1 MKLIRTI
8 STLLLLCIGV
18 TLSYAQQKVGG
29 IVQFDKTVHDFGDI
43 MTTDGPVNCTFTL
56 TNISSK
62 PVSILSVISSCGCT
76 DVEWTRNEIQP
87 GKTGK
92 ISATYSNEDGETMF
106 DKAITCYIMDL
117 KQPVILKLR
126 GTVHSV
132 QAPLK
137 DLYCVHFGN
146 FAVKETEIQGGNL
159 QQGAQKSGQFL
170 AANIGKSPIK
180 VEFRNISPGLTISIS
195 PNPVPAGTTATVSY
209 TIDAD
214 RNIWGKNFYYATPV
228 INGSVQKAVIASTPK
243 VSDKKAGA
251 EVLQTDANER
261 LGAGKSEIGIWAF
274 TKENFD
280 SWTKEQKN
288 AGANPYF
295 EHTNFSIDKVKA
307 GKKLTVS
314 FKCKNLGKQDLKIYS
329 INSDSRKVTASLPAD
344 IKPGKEGIITAELDT
359 TGLPKGEVL
368 ILLTL
373 TTNSPLRPLVNLFIT
388 GVIE

>member
-1 MKLIRTI
+1 MKLGKITSAI
-8 STLLLLCIGV
+8 LVLCLGINF
-18 TLSYAQQKVGG
+18 SYAQQKVGG
-29 IVQFDKTVHDFGDI
+29 IVQFDRTVHDFGDI
-43 MTTDGPVNCTFTL
+43 MTTDGPVSCTFTL
-56 TNISSK
+56 TNVSTK

-76 DVEWTRNEIQP
+76 DVEWTREEIQP
-87 GKTGK
+87 GKTGTV
-92 ISATYSNEDGETMF
+92 SATYKNEDGETMF
-106 DKAITCYIMDL
+106 DKSITCYISDL

-126 GTVHSV
+126 GAVHHV

-137 DLYCVHFGN
+137 DLYSIHFGN
-146 FAVKETEIQGGNL
+146 FALKETEIQGGNL

-170 AANIGKSPIK
+170 AANIGKAPIK
-180 VEFRNISPGLTISIS
+180 VEFRNVSDGLAISIS

-209 TIDAD
+209 TISAD
-214 RNIWGKNFYYATPV
+214 RSKWGKNFYYATPV
-228 INGSVQKAVIASTPK
+228 IDGKEQKAIVASTAK
-243 VSDKKAGA
+243 TEKRAGA
-251 EVLQTDANER
+251 EALQTDANER

-295 EHTNFSIDKVKA
+295 EHTNYSIDKVKA

-329 INSDSRKVTASLPAD
+329 INSDSKKVSATIPAD
-344 IKPGKEGIITAELDT
+344 IKPGKEGVVTAELDT
-359 TGLPKGEVL
+359 TGLSKGEVL

>member
-1 MKLIRTI
+1 MKFGKII
-8 STLLLLCIGV
+8 SAILVLCLGINY
-18 TLSYAQQKVGG
+18 SYAQQKVGG
-29 IVQFDKTVHDFGDI
+29 IVQFDRTVHDFGDI
-43 MTTDGPVNCTFTL
+43 MTSDGPVSCTFTL
-56 TNISSK
+56 TNVSTK

-76 DVEWTRNEIQP
+76 DVEWTRAEIKP
-87 GKTGK
+87 GKTGTV
-92 ISATYSNEDGETMF
+92 SATYKNEDGETMF
-106 DKAITCYIMDL
+106 DKSITCYISDL

-126 GTVHSV
+126 GTTHHV

-137 DLYCVHFGN
+137 DLYSIHFGN
-146 FAVKETEIQGGNL
+146 FALKETEIQGGNL

-170 AANIGKSPIK
+170 AANIGKAPIK
-180 VEFRNISPGLTISIS
+180 VEFRNVSDGLAISIS

-209 TIDAD
+209 TISAD
-214 RNIWGKNFYYATPV
+214 RSKWGKNFYYATPV
-228 INGSVQKAVIASTPK
+228 IDGKEQKAVVAATAK
-243 VSDKKAGA
+243 TEKRAGA
-251 EVLQTDANER
+251 EALQTDANER

-329 INSDSRKVTASLPAD
+329 INSDSRKVSAAIPAD
-344 IKPGKEGIITAELDT
+344 IKPGKEGIVTAELDT
-359 TGLPKGEVL
+359 VGLPKGEVL

>member
-1 MKLIRTI
+1 MKLGKITSAI
-8 STLLLLCIGV
+8 LVLCLGINF
-18 TLSYAQQKVGG
+18 SYAQQKVGG
-29 IVQFDKTVHDFGDI
+29 IVQFDRTVHDFGDI
-43 MTTDGPVNCTFTL
+43 MTTDGPVSCTFTL
-56 TNISSK
+56 TNVSTK
-62 PVSILSVISSCGCT
+62 PVLILSVISSCGCT
-76 DVEWTRNEIQP
+76 DVEWTREEIQP
-87 GKTGK
+87 GKTGTV
-92 ISATYSNEDGETMF
+92 SATYKNEDGETMF
-106 DKAITCYIMDL
+106 DKSITCYISDL

-126 GTVHSV
+126 GAAHHV

-137 DLYCVHFGN
+137 DLYSIHFGN
-146 FAVKETEIQGGNL
+146 FALKETEIQGGNL

-170 AANIGKSPIK
+170 AANIGKVPIK
-180 VEFRNISPGLTISIS
+180 VEFRNVSDGLAISIS
-195 PNPVPAGTTATVSY
+195 PNPVSAGTTATVSY
-209 TIDAD
+209 TISAD
-214 RNIWGKNFYYATPV
+214 RSKWGKNFYYATPF
-228 INGSVQKAVIASTPK
+228 IDGKEQKAVIASTAK
-243 VSDKKAGA
+243 TEKRDGA
-251 EVLQTDANER
+251 EALQTDANER

-295 EHTNFSIDKVKA
+295 EHTNYSIDKVKA

-329 INSDSRKVTASLPAD
+329 INSDSKKVSSTIPAD
-344 IKPGKEGIITAELDT
+344 IKPGKEGVVTAELDT

>member
-1 MKLIRTI
+1 MKLGKITSAI
-8 STLLLLCIGV
+8 LVLCLGINF
-18 TLSYAQQKVGG
+18 SYAQQKVGG
-29 IVQFDKTVHDFGDI
+29 IVQFDRTVHDFGDI
-43 MTTDGPVNCTFTL
+43 MTTDGPVSCTFTL
-56 TNISSK
+56 TNVSTK

-76 DVEWTRNEIQP
+76 DVEWTREEIQP
-87 GKTGK
+87 GKTGTV
-92 ISATYSNEDGETMF
+92 SATYKNEDGETMF
-106 DKAITCYIMDL
+106 DKSITCYISDL

-126 GTVHSV
+126 GATHYV

-137 DLYCVHFGN
+137 DLYAIHFGN
-146 FAVKETEIQGGNL
+146 FALKETEIQGGNL

-170 AANIGKSPIK
+170 AANIGKAPIK
-180 VEFRNISPGLTISIS
+180 VEFRNVSDGLAISIS

-209 TIDAD
+209 TISAD
-214 RNIWGKNFYYATPV
+214 RSKWGKNFYYATPV
-228 INGSVQKAVIASTPK
+228 IDGKEQKAIVASTAK
-243 VSDKKAGA
+243 TEKRAGA
-251 EVLQTDANER
+251 EALQTDANER

-295 EHTNFSIDKVKA
+295 EHTNYSIDKVKA

-329 INSDSRKVTASLPAD
+329 INSDSKKVSATIPAD
-344 IKPGKEGIITAELDT
+344 IKPGKEGVVTAELDT